1 MKIKVGTQ
9 IEKEIYQSLKV
20 VAAQERKPVGDVI
33 QEAVADYLKR
43 AQAPRQQKSGL
54 ARLLERE
61 QFRISD
67 EAHREIME
75 ADFYDQ

>member
-20 VAAQERKPVGDVI
+20 VAAQERKPVADVI

-43 AQAPRQQKSGL
+43 ARAPRQRQSGL
-54 ARLLERE
+54 ARFLERE
-61 QFRISD
+61 SFKISD
-67 EAHREIME
+67 EQFRESME
-75 ADFYDQ
+75 ADYYDQ